1 MLPLCGVAQLAA
13 WGGSGSRASDSFPTT
28 RSKLPHST
36 AFAALRPLFF
46 YMTTTNKAVLLLVLG
61 TAAWG
66 LSFPTA
72 KAVMQAQA
80 LVLPGHTE
88 WFHAAFVLFNR
99 MFLATLIMLAL
110 LGRQAFGFTRLEL
123 RQGLELGLFG
133 GIGMLFQTDA
143 QHYIAASTSA
153 FFTQFTC
160 IFVPLVVAVRSRKLP
175 SLVVT
180 IACFLVMTGCVLL
193 SGVQLGS
200 LGFGRGEWET
210 ILSAVLF
217 TGQILCL
224 ERTEFRPN
232 HMIRT
237 AAVMFAVK
245 GAVLLP
251 LVFAGGGL
259 GWVRAYTSP
268 PVLVFTLILAVFCT
282 AYAYGTMVRWQ
293 PHVTST
299 QAGIIYATEP
309 VFASSWALF
318 LPALFSKFAGI
329 SYANEI
335 LSWQLFAG
343 GGLMLA
349 ANLLLIY
356 RPGQP
361 PHGDPPPAA

>member
-1 MLPLCGVAQLAA
+1 
-13 WGGSGSRASDSFPTT
+13 
-28 RSKLPHST
+28 
-36 AFAALRPLFF
+36 
-46 YMTTTNKAVLLLVLG
+46 MTTTNKAALLLVFG

-72 KAVMQAQA
+72 KAVMQVQA
-80 LVLPGHTE
+80 LVLPGLPE

-99 MFLATLIMLAL
+99 MLIATVMMLVI
-110 LGRQAFGFTRLEL
+110 LGRDRRGLTRLEL

-133 GIGMLFQTDA
+133 GVGMLLQTDA
-143 QHYIAASTSA
+143 QNYIAASTSA

-160 IFVPLVVAVRSRKLP
+160 VFVPLIIAIRLRRFPALVVVVACV
-175 SLVVT
+175 
-180 IACFLVMTGCVLL
+180 LVMTGCVLL
-193 SGVQLGS
+193 SGVQLGR

-210 ILSAVLF
+210 ILSAALF

-224 ERTEFRPN
+224 ERSEFRPN
-232 HMIRT
+232 HMLRT
-237 AAVMFAVK
+237 ATVMFAVK
-245 GAVLLP
+245 GTLLLP

-259 GWVRAYTSP
+259 AWPQAYTSGS
-268 PVLVFTLILAVFCT
+268 VLFLSIILAVFCT

-309 VFASSWALF
+309 VFASVWALF
-318 LPALFSKFAGI
+318 LPAWFSSFSGI
-329 SYANEI
+329 NYPNEV

-356 RPGQP
+356 RPAQP
-361 PHGDPPPAA
+361 AHGSLPPAA

>member
-1 MLPLCGVAQLAA
+1 
-13 WGGSGSRASDSFPTT
+13 
-28 RSKLPHST
+28 
-36 AFAALRPLFF
+36 
-46 YMTTTNKAVLLLVLG
+46 MTTTNKAVLLLVFA

-99 MFLATLIMLAL
+99 MFIATLLMLTL
-110 LGRQAFGFTRLEL
+110 LGRRVFGLTRREV

-133 GIGMLFQTDA
+133 GLGMLFQTDA

-160 IFVPLVVAVRSRKLP
+160 VFVPLVVAIRSRRLP
-175 SLVVT
+175 SLVVML
-180 IACFLVMTGCVLL
+180 ACLLVMTGCVLL
-193 SGVQLGS
+193 SGVQLGKIG
-200 LGFGRGEWET
+200 LGRGEWET
-210 ILSAVLF
+210 ILSAALF

-224 ERTEFRPN
+224 ERAEFRPN
-232 HMIRT
+232 HMLRT

-245 GAVLLP
+245 GTLLLP

-259 GWVRAYTSP
+259 GWAQAYASG
-268 PVLVFTLILAVFCT
+268 PVVVLSLILAVFCT

-309 VFASSWALF
+309 VFASAWALF
-318 LPALFSKFAGI
+318 LPAWFSTFAGI
-329 SYANEI
+329 TYPNEM

-343 GGLMLA
+343 GGLMLT

-356 RPGQP
+356 RPSQP
-361 PHGDPPPAA
+361 PHGDYPPVA

>member
-1 MLPLCGVAQLAA
+1 MAQLAA
-13 WGGSGSRASDSFPTT
+13 RGGP
-28 RSKLPHST
+28 
-36 AFAALRPLFF
+36 PLKPQPNPPD
-46 YMTTTNKAVLLLVLG
+46 MTTTNKAALLLVLG

-99 MFLATLIMLAL
+99 MFIATCIMLAL
-110 LGRQAFGFTRLEL
+110 LGRDMFGFTRREL
-123 RQGLELGLFG
+123 RQGLELGLYG

-160 IFVPLVVAVRSRKLP
+160 VFVPLVIAVRSRKLP
-175 SLVVT
+175 SPVVV
-180 IACFLVMTGCVLL
+180 IACILVMTGCVLL
-193 SGVQLGS
+193 SGVQLGAIG
-200 LGFGRGEWET
+200 LGRGEWET
-210 ILSAVLF
+210 ILSAALF

-224 ERTEFRPN
+224 ERTEFHGN
-232 HMIRT
+232 HMLRT
-237 AAVMFAVK
+237 ATVMFAVK
-245 GAVLLP
+245 GAILLP
-251 LVFAGGGL
+251 LVLAGGGL
-259 GWVRAYTSP
+259 GWVHAYASL
-268 PVLVFTLILAVFCT
+268 PVVVLSLILAVFCT

-293 PHVTST
+293 PEVTST

-309 VFASSWALF
+309 VFASVWALF
-318 LPALFSKFAGI
+318 LPAWFSTFAGI
-329 SYANEI
+329 AYPNEV

-356 RPGQP
+356 RPSQP
-361 PHGDPPPAA
+361 PHGDYPPAA